1 MVGIQSGG
9 GCTRSGGYIRVLLTE
24 AVVLTVGVLLTVR
37 VSQCTCGDCC
47 ARVNGQI
54 LSSMCTRDGVCI
66 WVWWLVRYLG
76 QGQRW

>member
-9 GCTRSGGYIRVLLTE
+9 GGTRTRRGGYIRVLLTE

-54 LSSMCTRDGVCI
+54 LSSMCNRDGVCTHI
-66 WVWWLVRYLG
+66 WV
-76 QGQRW
+76 